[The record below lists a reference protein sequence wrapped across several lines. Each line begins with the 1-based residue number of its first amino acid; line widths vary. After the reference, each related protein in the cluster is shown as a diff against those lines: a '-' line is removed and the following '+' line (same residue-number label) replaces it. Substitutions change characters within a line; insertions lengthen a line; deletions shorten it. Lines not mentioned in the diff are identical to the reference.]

1 MFCSIKWGRKL
12 GLKNFDFLYYVHVG
26 FHLISVA
33 TQFVVLVFCW
43 FFAVSL
49 AGVMHHVQIALLV
62 VGEQ

>member
-1 MFCSIKWGRKL
+1 M
-12 GLKNFDFLYYVHVG
+12 KNFDFLYYVHVG